1 MLDLTS
7 FSDLLSRLNPGIP
20 FAIPADPQTA
30 ESAPEAPRSPQAD
43 VLDLS
48 SIQSNNSGS
57 SFDRV
62 PVEDAGVYQPA
73 TVQAGGFMHFGLN
86 LSIERQAVYTSN
98 GGGGRAVFQAL
109 ESASL
114 SYQSEFAAGRNTLG
128 GSFGEVRSY
137 QMDLFYSR
145 SRELSVQLG
154 SELGDRMESTGR
166 RVARS
171 FEVDIS
177 LEVSFLGQFTNQS
190 EAISGLDLG
199 LFESYLDGTDAA
211 AGQSGSALQA
221 FFDEVSDILDQMES
235 RVQDSLASFFEE
247 VKATFGLSDA
257 EGAALQAQV
266 AGEISAFFF
275 EVDSFL
281 NDMSNALMESGG
293 AEEVP
298 DELEAALV

>member
-20 FAIPADPQTA
+20 FAIAADPQTA

-73 TVQAGGFMHFGLN
+73 TIQAGGFMHFGLN
-86 LSIERQAVYTSN
+86 LSIERQAVYTST

-128 GSFGEVRSY
+128 EV
-137 QMDLFYSR
+137 
-145 SRELSVQLG
+145 
-154 SELGDRMESTGR
+154 T
-166 RVARS
+166 A
-171 FEVDIS
+171 DIMK
-177 LEVSFLGQFTNQS
+177 N
-190 EAISGLDLG
+190 LDLVFLVAQDNQRQAHELYWFDITLARQIAG
-199 LFESYLDGTDAA
+199 EPESRPALAEHVIALMGEESIAGVGQV
-211 AGQSGSALQA
+211 GQSGCLFNRLQNC
-221 FFDEVSDILDQMES
+221 I
-235 RVQDSLASFFEE
+235 
-247 VKATFGLSDA
+247 K
-257 EGAALQAQV
+257 
-266 AGEISAFFF
+266 
-275 EVDSFL
+275 
-281 NDMSNALMESGG
+281 
-293 AEEVP
+293 
-298 DELEAALV
+298 